1 MSELQTLIDQYGRLK
16 DEADSYKKTLDAD
29 NNRIKELMIKDGN
42 EKAEGS
48 EYHVT
53 CKAIESSKLNEEV
66 LLNKLKEIGFTD
78 CIKTKEYVDI
88 DVLESA
94 VYAGKIDAKI
104 LADCK
109 EVSTTYRLN
118 IYKNKE

>member
-16 DEADSYKKTLDAD
+16 AEADSYKKTLDAD
-29 NNRIKELMIKDGN
+29 NKRIKELMIEAGD

-53 CKAIESSKLNEEV
+53 CKLVESSKLNEEV

-88 DVLESA
+88 DMLESA
-94 VYAGKIDAKI
+94 VYAGKVDAKI

>member
-16 DEADSYKKTLDAD
+16 TEADSYKKTLDAD
-29 NNRIKELMIKDGN
+29 NKRIKELMIEAGN

-53 CKAIESSKLNEEV
+53 CKLIESSKLNEEV
-66 LLNKLKEIGFTD
+66 LLNKLKEIGFID

-88 DVLESA
+88 DMLESA
-94 VYAGKIDAKI
+94 VYQGKVDAKI
-104 LADCK
+104 LSDCK